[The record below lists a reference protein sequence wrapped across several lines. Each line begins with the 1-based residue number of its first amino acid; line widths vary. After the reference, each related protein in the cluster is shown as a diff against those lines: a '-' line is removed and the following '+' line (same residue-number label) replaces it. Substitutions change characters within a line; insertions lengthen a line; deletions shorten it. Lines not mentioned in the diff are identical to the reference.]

1 MSQALV
7 ESHPKWNH
15 DEFLCF
21 LLLCAAMADMEFS
34 NDEKKLILSSVDP
47 SCLTK
52 VKNEFDL
59 LNDYERLNVISAY
72 KEKFHNSSEQ
82 KAKLLVRI
90 EELFEIDG
98 TYTTTEHN
106 LFMMLRKLL

>member
-1 MSQALV
+1 MSHAIL

-21 LLLCAAMADMEFS
+21 LLLYAASADMNFS
-34 NDEKKLILSSVDP
+34 GKEKQLILDRINP
-47 SCLTK
+47 SAFK
-52 VKNEFDL
+52 GVKDEYDA
-59 LNDYERLNVISAY
+59 LNDYECLTVIGLY
-72 KEKFHNSSEQ
+72 KDKYHKTAEQ
-82 KAKLLVRI
+82 KAELLVRV

>member
-21 LLLCAAMADMEFS
+21 LLLYAAMADMQFS
-34 NDEKKLILSSVDP
+34 VGEKELILDKVNP
-47 SCLTK
+47 SCLTL
-52 VKNEFDL
+52 VKTEFDV
-59 LNDYERLNVISAY
+59 LNDYERLNVIGSY
-72 KEKFHNSSEQ
+72 KEKFHNTPEQ
-82 KAKLLVRI
+82 KAELLVRI
-90 EELFEIDG
+90 EEIFEIDG

-106 LFMMLRKLL
+106 LFMMLRRLL

>member
-1 MSQALV
+1 MTQAIV

-15 DEFLCF
+15 DEFRCF
-21 LLLCAAMADMEFS
+21 LLLQAAMADMEFS
-34 NDEKKLILSSVDP
+34 EDERQLILDRIGP
-47 SCLTK
+47 CALK
-52 VKNEFDL
+52 EVKDEFDS
-59 LNDYERLNVISAY
+59 LNDYERLNVIGSY
-72 KEKFHNSSEQ
+72 KEKFYHTPEQ
-82 KAKLLVRI
+82 KAELLVRI